1 MRGPASLSR
10 IKRQWE
16 ALGREDPLWGVLS
29 DPAKRGNRWDV
40 EEFFRT
46 GPAELAS
53 ILTFVECTGTPL
65 RRGSALD
72 FGCGVG
78 RLSQA
83 LAEQFREVHGVDVAE
98 SMIAGAKS
106 HNRHGERCAYHVN
119 TEDRLP
125 FEAGRFDF
133 VLSVITLQHMPAR
146 LASSYITEFVRVLAP
161 GGVAYFQI
169 PAAPVELSRV
179 GGVWPRIRRM
189 IRHVVPEPVRAVMRS
204 VSLAMSRSR
213 TFEMHGLPRV
223 DVEALLGRAGARL
236 VAVAPDASAGAGWTS
251 FRYVAAR

>member
-1 MRGPASLSR
+1 MRRPASLSR

-46 GPAELAS
+46 GRAEIAS
-53 ILTFVECTGTPL
+53 ILADVERKGVAL

-78 RLSQA
+78 RLTQA

-98 SMIAGAKS
+98 SMVAGARR
-106 HNRHGERCAYHVN
+106 HNRHGDRCAYHVN
-119 TEDRLP
+119 AEDRLP
-125 FEAGRFDF
+125 FDPGRFDL

-146 LASSYITEFVRVLAP
+146 LAATYIVDFVRVLAP
-161 GGVAYFQI
+161 GGVAFFQM
-169 PAAPVELSRV
+169 PATPVEVAGDGGAWRHLRRRLRRALPDPVRTLLRGASLALSR
-179 GGVWPRIRRM
+179 RR
-189 IRHVVPEPVRAVMRS
+189 P
-204 VSLAMSRSR
+204 
-213 TFEMHGLPRV
+213 FEMHGLPRAA
-223 DVEALLGRAGARL
+223 VEGLLDRAGARV
-236 VAVAPDASAGAGWTS
+236 VAVTPDASAGEGWTS
-251 FRYVAAR
+251 FRYLVTR